1 MKFTLL
7 DKIVSCNGKDKITA
21 VKNLSLGEEYLS
33 DHFPGYPVMPG
44 VLMIESMVQTAS
56 WLIRILTDFSVSMF
70 VMEEARNVK
79 YGKFVVPGDRLELS
93 IDLKKIDK
101 THASFKG
108 KGMLNG
114 EVAVSAQFKIHFF
127 NLTELDG
134 NLEYNDKLL
143 LDNAR
148 KAFKELG
155 GPKAMEC
162 MDSDEGVA

>member
-1 MKFTLL
+1 MKFTLI
-7 DKIVSCNGKDKITA
+7 DKIISCNGKDKISA
-21 VKNLSLGEEYLS
+21 VKSLSLGEEYLS

-56 WLIRILTDFSVSMF
+56 WLVRILTDFSVSMF

-79 YGKFVVPGDRLELS
+79 YGKFVVPGDQLELLVS
-93 IDLKKIDK
+93 LKKIDK

-127 NLTELDG
+127 NLAELDSS
-134 NLEYNDKLL
+134 LEYNDKLL

-148 KAFKELG
+148 KAFNDLD
-155 GPKAMEC
+155 GPKVMEC
-162 MDSDEGVA
+162 VDNQGVA

>member
-1 MKFTLL
+1 MKFTLI
-7 DKIVSCNGKDKITA
+7 DKILSCNGKDKITA

-44 VLMIESMVQTAS
+44 VLMIEAMVQTAN

-93 IDLKKIDK
+93 IILKEIDK
-101 THASFKG
+101 NYASFKG

-114 EVAVSAQFKIHFF
+114 DVAVSAQFKIHFF
-127 NLTELDG
+127 NLAEQDIKLAF
-134 NLEYNDKLL
+134 NDKLL
-143 LDNAR
+143 RDNAR
-148 KAFKELG
+148 KIFNELG
-155 GPKAMEC
+155 GAKISERAHNIR
-162 MDSDEGVA
+162 ST